1 MKNKLCAKC
10 GSDKIIYDARIVD
23 YSSMNIKRN
32 LSVELIKKKGLIN
45 DIEYGELSANICGEC
60 GNVELQA
67 SNYEEL
73 WRVYSNRK

>member
-1 MKNKLCAKC
+1 MKIELCVKC
-10 GSDKIIYDARIVD
+10 DSDKIIHDVRIVD

-32 LSVELIKKKGLIN
+32 LSVELIKKKGIIN
-45 DIEYGELSANICGEC
+45 DIEFGELSANICGEC

-73 WRVYSNRK
+73 WKVYSNRK